1 MSGPEDTRL
10 VIFRVGSV
18 VCTVPVLDVE
28 QIVPPPDRLTSLPWA
43 PPEIKGVF
51 PYRSRAALAISL
63 HHKFGLPDR
72 EDSST
77 GELLVALVDGAVAAL
92 WVDLV
97 MDVISSELLE
107 RVPLPKSLSTAV
119 FSGAL
124 LRDGGIALA
133 TSADAL
139 FRMPCAVSPI
149 STTVGADTEQI
160 AAPPAEDV
168 SSAEDARPPVVEDAS
183 EGIESVEPA
192 PQVAT
197 TSDDSAPATIDRP
210 AGFRRQPVP
219 PRRFPD
225 RDAVPH
231 RRWRSAE
238 RANPRDSAT
247 TQTHR
252 GGERHD
258 RPLRESIRVVTPARA
273 MVRDTTAGERP
284 DSGSHPKSGKRNN
297 VWGPLTFVAIAAAV
311 VLGFA
316 LLRPMFTS
324 DGDSFAAAATFT
336 SDGDS
341 FAAAARE
348 RARAQ
353 SGLNRTAADR
363 NSSTA
368 VARERTS
375 ARSDV
380 NRAVAG
386 SERPATRRTT
396 PEPPGRAE
404 SDVVAKPPQPSD
416 FTATP
421 NSGQPGSIRPVVTV
435 VVGTADLAA
444 VPPATGGP
452 RPADGPGRT
461 ILHVVK
467 KGDTLWDICEHYLGD
482 AFQYPRVA
490 RTSGIVDPHWIE
502 PGDLVRII
510 VIQ

>member
-1 MSGPEDTRL
+1 MSVLEDTRL

-18 VCTVPVLDVE
+18 VCTVPVVEVE

-72 EDSST
+72 EDAST
-77 GELLVALVDGAVAAL
+77 GELLVAPVDGAVAAL

-97 MDVISSELLE
+97 MDVIPSELLE
-107 RVPLPKSLSTAV
+107 RVPLPKSLSTEV

-124 LRDGGIALA
+124 LRDGVIAFE

-139 FRMPCAVSPI
+139 FRMPCAASPI
-149 STTVGADTEQI
+149 STTVGVDTEPI
-160 AAPPAEDV
+160 AASPAEDV
-168 SSAEDARPPVVEDAS
+168 SSAEDARPPVGEDVS

-192 PQVAT
+192 SQVAT
-197 TSDDSAPATIDRP
+197 TSDDSPPATIDRP
-210 AGFRRQPVP
+210 ARFGRQPAS
-219 PRRFPD
+219 PRCFPD
-225 RDAVPH
+225 SHAVPH
-231 RRWRSAE
+231 RRWNSAE
-238 RANPRDSAT
+238 RATPRHPAT
-247 TQTHR
+247 ARAHR
-252 GGERHD
+252 GEERHD
-258 RPLRESIRVVTPARA
+258 RPLRESIRVVTQARMLA
-273 MVRDTTAGERP
+273 RDTTAGEQP

-324 DGDSFAAAATFT
+324 DGDSFAANAT
-336 SDGDS
+336 
-341 FAAAARE
+341 E
-348 RARAQ
+348 PARAQ

-368 VARERTS
+368 VATERTI
-375 ARSDV
+375 ARSDF
-380 NRAVAG
+380 NRSVAG
-386 SERPATRRTT
+386 GERLATRRTT
-396 PEPPGRAE
+396 PAPPGRAE
-404 SDVVAKPPQPSD
+404 SDVVANPPQPSD

-421 NSGQPGSIRPVVTV
+421 NGGQPRSIRPVITV
-435 VVGTADLAA
+435 IAGTADLAA
-444 VPPATGGP
+444 VPPATGAP

-490 RTSGIVDPHWIE
+490 RASGIVDPHWIE
-502 PGDLVRII
+502 PGDVVQII